1 MKDLTNL
8 KTYII
13 DSDDP
18 HEVDDAISL
27 EIKEGN
33 KKKYLWIHIS
43 NPCKLFLHESNVD
56 LDARKRNSSL
66 YLINQYVPMLPV
78 DILEK
83 ANLAQNKISET
94 ISAAIEFNE
103 DGSINNYEIT
113 EAIIKPKY
121 QLTYEDA
128 NELLELEPKEEIELI
143 TIKNLLEKSITFR
156 KKQGAI
162 IFESPNSKIKLYK
175 DKIIINKLEKTISQV
190 IVAEAMI
197 LMNYV
202 TSLFLDKYNLAAAF
216 RIQKL
221 NCNPSEILD
230 RYKDSDIKYIIL
242 KQYMGRSYITIKPGI
257 HESLGLN
264 MYVQCSSPLRRYL
277 DLIIQRQVYNKINNY
292 DFLSKDSVSKIIDYS
307 KNRQAENNNIFKND
321 KFKYLTIFF
330 KNEKKPFYK
339 IIFVKWINHKKNIAL
354 VYFPDYSLEILITL
368 FVSIEI
374 YSNKIY
380 KVKYIINDSNLLEFI
395 Y

>member
-13 DSDDP
+13 DSENP

-27 EIKEGN
+27 EIKKGN
-33 KKKYLWIHIS
+33 AKYLWIHIS
-43 NPCKLFLHESNVD
+43 NPCKFIIHDSIID
-56 LDARKRNSSL
+56 LDARKKNSSL
-66 YLINQYVPMLPV
+66 YLTDQYEPMLPTE
-78 DILEK
+78 LLYK

-94 ISAAIEFNE
+94 ISASIEFNE
-103 DGSINNYEIT
+103 DGSISNFEII

-128 NELLELEPKEEIELI
+128 NEILELEPKEEIELVE
-143 TIKNLLEKSITFR
+143 IKNLLEKSISFR
-156 KKQGAI
+156 TKNGAI
-162 IFESPNSKIKLYK
+162 NFDSPNCKIKLNNNEITLTK
-175 DKIIINKLEKTISQV
+175 FEKTISQV

-197 LMNYV
+197 LMGYV
-202 TSLFLDKYNLAAAF
+202 TSLYLYKNNLAAAY
-216 RIQKL
+216 RIQKI
-221 NCNPSEILD
+221 NCNPKEILNK
-230 RYKDSDIKYIIL
+230 YKDSEIKYILL

-257 HESLGLN
+257 HESLGLEL
-264 MYVQCSSPLRRYL
+264 YVQCTSPLRRYL

-292 DFLSKDSVSKIIDYS
+292 ETISTNSLSRIIDYS
-307 KNRQAENNNIFKND
+307 KSRQSENNNIIKNDKLKFLRLFFKND
-321 KFKYLTIFF
+321 NKS
-330 KNEKKPFYK
+330 FYK

-354 VYFPDYSLEILITL
+354 VFFPEYSLEILITL

-374 YSNKIY
+374 YSNYIY
-380 KVKYIINDSNLLEFI
+380 KVKYRINDGNLLEFI

>member
-33 KKKYLWIHIS
+33 KKKLWIHIS
-43 NPCKLFLHESNVD
+43 NPCKLFLHDSIVD
-56 LDARKRNSSL
+56 LEARKRNSSL
-66 YLINQYVPMLPV
+66 YLTNEYVPMLPK

-94 ISAAIEFNE
+94 ISVAIEFKD
-103 DGSINNYEIT
+103 DGSINNYEII

-128 NELLELEPKEEIELI
+128 NEILELEPKEEIELI
-143 TIKNLLEKSITFR
+143 EIKKLLEKSITYR

-162 IFESPNSKIKLYK
+162 IFESSNSKIKYNNNTV
-175 DKIIINKLEKTISQV
+175 IINKIEKTISQI
-190 IVAEAMI
+190 IVAESMI
-197 LMNYV
+197 LMGYV
-202 TSLFLDKYNLAAAF
+202 TGLFINKYNLAAAF
-216 RIQKL
+216 RIQKI
-221 NCNPSEILD
+221 NCNTSEILN
-230 RYKDSDIKYIIL
+230 RYKDSEIKYIIL
-242 KQYMGRSYITIKPGI
+242 KQYMGRSYITTKPSN
-257 HESLGLN
+257 HESLGLKI
-264 MYVQCSSPLRRYL
+264 YVQCTSPLRRYL
-277 DLIIQRQVYNKINNY
+277 DLIIQRQVFNKINNY
-292 DFLSKDSVSKIIDYS
+292 ELLSINSVSNIIDYS
-307 KNRQAENNNIFKND
+307 KNRQIENNNILKND
-321 KFKYLTIFF
+321 KLKYLKIFF
-330 KNEKKPFYK
+330 LNEKKSFYK
-339 IIFVKWINHKKNIAL
+339 IIFVKWINQKRNIAL
-354 VYFPDYSLEILITL
+354 VYFPDYSLETLITL

-374 YSNKIY
+374 YSNKTY
-380 KVKYIINDSNLLEFI
+380 KIKYIINDSNLLEFI

>member
-18 HEVDDAISL
+18 HEVDDAISF
-27 EIKEGN
+27 EIKERN
-33 KKKYLWIHIS
+33 IKILWIHIS
-43 NPCKLFLHESNVD
+43 NPCKLFLHDSNID
-56 LDARKRNSSL
+56 LDARRRNSSL
-66 YLINQYVPMLPV
+66 YLIDQYVPMLPK

-83 ANLAQNKISET
+83 ANLAHNKISET
-94 ISAAIEFNE
+94 ISAAIEFND

-128 NELLELEPKEEIELI
+128 NEILELEPKEEIELVE
-143 TIKNLLEKSITFR
+143 IKNLLEKSIKFR

-162 IFESPNSKIKLYK
+162 IFESPNSKIKLHK
-175 DKIIINKLEKTISQV
+175 DKVILNKLERTISQ
-190 IVAEAMI
+190 IIIAESMI
-197 LMNYV
+197 LMGYV
-202 TSLFLDKYNLAAAF
+202 TSLFINKYNLASAF

-221 NCNPSEILD
+221 NCNPSEILN
-230 RYKDSDIKYIIL
+230 RYYESEIKYIIL
-242 KQYMGRSYITIKPGI
+242 KQYLGRSYITTKPGI
-257 HESLGLN
+257 HESLGLK
-264 MYVQCSSPLRRYL
+264 MYVQCTSPLRRYL

-292 DFLSKDSVSKIIDYS
+292 EHLSIDSVHKIINYS
-307 KNRQAENNNIFKND
+307 KNRQIENNNIIKND
-321 KFKYLTIFF
+321 KFKYLALFF
-330 KNEKKPFYK
+330 KNEKKTFYK
-339 IIFVKWINHKKNIAL
+339 IIFVKWINHKRNIAL

-368 FVSIEI
+368 FISIEI

-380 KVKYIINDSNLLEFI
+380 KVKYIINDSDLLEFI